1 MIPVHTHEVDGTQ
14 ALDGQQ
20 NALQYMEESDFAKVV
35 SYAQKPSSGAPTNNE
50 ASLQNVPIESQAPP
64 ISLVAL
70 PVGSDPAATIAQQE
84 KGGKSVA
91 FQGHAFVS
99 GALQLVIGFR

>member
-20 NALQYMEESDFAKVV
+20 NALQFMEQTDFAKVV
-35 SYAQKPSSGAPTNNE
+35 SYAQKPTTAAPTNNE
-50 ASLQNVPIESQAPP
+50 ASLQNVPIGSQPP
-64 ISLVAL
+64 ALILVAL
-70 PVGSDPAATIAQQE
+70 PIGSDPAATIAQQE

-91 FQGHAFVS
+91 FQGQAFVS
-99 GALQLVIGFR
+99 GALQLVVGFR